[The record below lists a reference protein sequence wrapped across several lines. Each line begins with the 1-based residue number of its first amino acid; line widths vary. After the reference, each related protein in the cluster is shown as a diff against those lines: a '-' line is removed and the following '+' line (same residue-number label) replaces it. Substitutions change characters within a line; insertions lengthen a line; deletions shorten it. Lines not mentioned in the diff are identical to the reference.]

1 MKNSIIILA
10 LSALLFACH
19 SQQPLTPNNQVIFL
33 GDNSKI
39 QAVEQ
44 CKRSTL
50 CHENTLVTSA
60 NASATETAKLAY
72 VAKHGILVVDATV
85 GPISVVR
92 EDILIARQTHLPKL
106 SVWFM
111 NTEKLLAELG
121 QIESQELLDLEIK
134 EMKDLLV
141 TYDMND
147 VATEFYFGQNGLKDL
162 MQYSDSLPP
171 SPRNQA
177 FQPAQKIQ
185 AYIYNLTKEEQGS
198 PLSKNDDVLVWISGE
213 IVQAKIVAEHD
224 IGMGDNVDL
233 VLELKQPIQTNAG
246 ERFFIQFNQR
256 FNSAGVVAKILE

>member
-19 SQQPLTPNNQVIFL
+19 SQQPLTPNNQVVFL

-72 VAKHGILVVDATV
+72 EAKHGILVVDATV

-121 QIESQELLDLEIK
+121 QTESQELLDLEIK
-134 EMKDLLV
+134 EMKDLLAS
-141 TYDMND
+141 YEMD
-147 VATEFYFGQNGLKDL
+147 VETEFYFGQNGLKDL

-185 AYIYNLTKEEQGS
+185 VYIYNLTKEEQGS
-198 PLSKNDDVLVWISGE
+198 PLSKNDDVLVWISGQ
-213 IVQAKIVAEHD
+213 VAQAKIVAEHD